1 MLQLNILTPG
11 CAMWHN
17 GKTRSCGINHGCFC
31 FWDWCLATL
40 VVLVLI
46 LVSLAKIFVCLLPL
60 FLTQSGSP
68 HQCQPRNTLQQ
79 VCKSVCCKQQ
89 QRTHCS
95 SDVWRC
101 FFKAQAHRQSTATA
115 VAAHIADW
123 THHLV
128 LSVSL
133 QLLPQLN
140 FQVRTFCLLLSPT
153 GHEQHLHSI
162 EKTVAAMTHHHRH
175 RSRLCCHQHPCLS
188 GCQRDWTSNASIL
201 VGSQIFLW
209 QKQPRCG
216 SQFSWQET
224 ATMSVCVSCGP
235 SIRQADRDEV
245 PRIVL
250 HVAQQK
256 QEKRQAQ

>member
-17 GKTRSCGINHGCFC
+17 GKTRCGINHGCFC
-31 FWDWCLATL
+31 FWDWCLDTL

-101 FFKAQAHRQSTATA
+101 FFKAQAHRQPTATA
-115 VAAHIADW
+115 VAMHIADW

-162 EKTVAAMTHHHRH
+162 EKTVAAMTHHHHH
-175 RSRLCCHQHPCLS
+175 RSRLLPSALS
-188 GCQRDWTSNASIL
+188 
-201 VGSQIFLW
+201 VGLDKQCEHLGWEPNFFVAKATQMRKSVFLA
-209 QKQPRCG
+209 RN
-216 SQFSWQET
+216 SHNV
-224 ATMSVCVSCGP
+224 SVCELW
-235 SIRQADRDEV
+235 SINQTG
-245 PRIVL
+245 
-250 HVAQQK
+250 
-256 QEKRQAQ
+256 